1 MKTYRVK
8 SITDQIEVIE
18 VKAKTAEEAEE
29 LVLGGD
35 YVLDPTFKVV
45 YETYEN
51 QEIVSVEESAWWK
64 VGLAQ

>member
-51 QEIVSVEESAWWK
+51 QEIISVQES
-64 VGLAQ
+64 V

>member
-18 VKAKTAEEAEE
+18 VKAKTAEEAGE

-35 YVLDPTFKVV
+35 YVLDSAFKVV
-45 YETYEN
+45 SETYEN
-51 QEIVSVEESAWWK
+51 QEIVSVELKWK
-64 VGLAQ
+64 N

>member
-51 QEIVSVEESAWWK
+51 QEIVSVEESA
-64 VGLAQ
+64 

>member
-18 VKAKTAEEAEE
+18 VKAKTAEKAEE

-35 YVLDPTFKVV
+35 YVLDPAFKVV
-45 YETYEN
+45 SETYEN
-51 QEIVSVEESAWWK
+51 QEIVSVQES
-64 VGLAQ
+64 V

>member
-45 YETYEN
+45 SETYEN
-51 QEIVSVEESAWWK
+51 QEIVSVQESA
-64 VGLAQ
+64 

>member
-51 QEIVSVEESAWWK
+51 QEIVSVQESA
-64 VGLAQ
+64 

>member
-35 YVLDPTFKVV
+35 YVLDPVFKVV
-45 YETYEN
+45 SETYEN
-51 QEIVSVEESAWWK
+51 QEIVSVQESA
-64 VGLAQ
+64 

>member
-35 YVLDPTFKVV
+35 YVLDPAFKVV
-45 YETYEN
+45 SETYEN
-51 QEIVSVEESAWWK
+51 QEIVSVQESA
-64 VGLAQ
+64 

>member
-1 MKTYRVK
+1 MNTYRVK

-35 YVLDPTFKVV
+35 YVLDPAFKVV
-45 YETYEN
+45 SETYEN
-51 QEIVSVEESAWWK
+51 QEIVSVQES
-64 VGLAQ
+64 V

>member
-45 YETYEN
+45 SETYEN
-51 QEIVSVEESAWWK
+51 QEIVSVQES
-64 VGLAQ
+64 V

>member
-1 MKTYRVK
+1 MNTYRVK

-35 YVLDPTFKVV
+35 YVLDPAFKVV
-45 YETYEN
+45 SETYEN
-51 QEIVSVEESAWWK
+51 QEIISVEVKWK
-64 VGLAQ
+64 N